1 MRWALSDRRSSDSN
15 LVGWELDYCSV
26 FSTLLSSVYV
36 LILKPLLLAMR
47 PSAAVVGKKYSRP
60 SLCTE
65 ILKGLFWLQTVC
77 PAVPVTAVAGTAD
90 MHRSSVPQYLRR
102 LSWSVRGRGQ
112 VWTLTCRWSP
122 SE

>member
-1 MRWALSDRRSSDSN
+1 
-15 LVGWELDYCSV
+15 
-26 FSTLLSSVYV
+26 
-36 LILKPLLLAMR
+36 MR

-102 LSWSVRGRGQ
+102 LSWSVRGRGGGGLDTHLSL
-112 VWTLTCRWSP
+112 VSIGVRTLPVDGLGESHWP
-122 SE
+122 SAMKM